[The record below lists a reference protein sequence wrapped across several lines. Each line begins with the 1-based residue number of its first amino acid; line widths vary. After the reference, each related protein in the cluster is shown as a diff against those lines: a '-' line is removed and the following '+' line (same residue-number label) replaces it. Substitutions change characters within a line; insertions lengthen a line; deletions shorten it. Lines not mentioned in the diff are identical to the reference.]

1 MSWLEVKVQ
10 GLKAEE
16 IPQLVE
22 LDQRCL
28 GGIWSLQGYERELT
42 SENSHFVVL
51 KEAIKDKIIGYG
63 CLWAVMEEAHITLLV
78 VDLDYQGK
86 GLGKL
91 LLYNLLKKAG
101 DLKLERATL
110 EVREKNELALGL
122 YQKFGFKIA
131 GKRRNYYH
139 KTGEDALILWYGDI
153 AKPKFA
159 QDLAQWEKAVNES
172 LGANQLCLPTTESQ
186 KSS

>member
-1 MSWLEVKVQ
+1 MSWLEVKVE

-16 IPQLVE
+16 IPQVVE
-22 LDQRCL
+22 LDERCL
-28 GGIWSLQGYERELT
+28 GGIWSLQGYEREQK

-51 KEAIKDKIIGYG
+51 KEASQEKIIGYG
-63 CLWAVMEEAHITLLV
+63 CFWGILEEAHITLLV

-91 LLYNLLKKAG
+91 LLYSLLKKAG
-101 DLKLERATL
+101 ELKLDRATL
-110 EVREKNELALGL
+110 EVREKNEVALGL
-122 YQKFGFKIA
+122 YQKFDFKIA
-131 GKRRNYYH
+131 GKRRKYYQ

-159 QDLAQWEKAVNES
+159 QDLANWEKSVNES
-172 LGANQLCLPTTESQ
+172 LRANQLSWTTTESK
-186 KSS
+186 KSR